1 MAILEAKSAILE
13 AKKAPGQIQNGLLSS
28 VWALLGSIWKPQAS
42 IWEGLGG
49 QKCNPKRTQQ
59 WDYQKWCFWKEKCRI
74 RAQKLQGG
82 TEEIIEKT

>member
-1 MAILEAKSAILE
+1 MYDKLGCPKTFQTFSE

-42 IWEGLGG
+42 IWEGLGV

-59 WDYQKWCFWKEKCRI
+59 WDYQKWCF
-74 RAQKLQGG
+74 
-82 TEEIIEKT
+82 